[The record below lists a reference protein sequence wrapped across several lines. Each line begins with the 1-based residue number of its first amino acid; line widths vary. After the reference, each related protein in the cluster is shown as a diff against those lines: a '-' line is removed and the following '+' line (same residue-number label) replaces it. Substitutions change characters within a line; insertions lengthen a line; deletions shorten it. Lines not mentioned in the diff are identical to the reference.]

1 MSVSMNHIPND
12 IRVPLFYAEMDNSQ
26 ANSGASQLR
35 RLLIGLVNSDKE
47 QASGLALP
55 SGLSEVKQLTGNGS
69 MLSEMYEVHRKNDP
83 LGETWILPVSV
94 SAGAAAKA
102 TITVDSAAT
111 AAGILS
117 LYIADHL
124 VPVFIASDMDTD
136 VAAQAIIEAINKKPE
151 LPVTAS
157 VTAGA
162 GNESKVEVLA
172 KFKGELGNDLAVR
185 VNVRSSAG
193 GESLPAGLS
202 VTLGQF
208 SGGAGQPDL
217 AEALAAIGDEPFEFI
232 VHPFAD
238 AASLDAFQ
246 ELMNDS
252 AGRWSWLKQLYGHV
266 YTAKRGTMGELVTF
280 GRTRNDQ
287 HHTIRGVE
295 KSKPTSVWN
304 CAATLGARTAVFI
317 STDPARPTQSGALVG
332 EMQALAGTSF
342 EVNEQNSLLWAGI
355 ATTYFEG
362 GYERI
367 SRAVTTYQKNDYGMP
382 DDSYVDSE
390 TMHQSAYILRR
401 LKSSITS
408 KYGRHKL
415 ANDGTRFGDGQ
426 AIVTPKVLRAELSA
440 SYTAMELEGIVEN
453 YDAFMEH
460 LIVERDQNN
469 PNRVN
474 VLYPPDYVNQLR
486 IVALRNEFRLQ
497 YPEQ

>member
-35 RLLIGLVNSDKE
+35 RLIIGLANDDSAQTPE
-47 QASGLALP
+47 LFLP
-55 SGLSEVKQLTGNGS
+55 SGLSEVQKLAGAGS
-69 MLSEMYEVHRKNDP
+69 VLAEMYESHRKNDP
-83 LGETWILPVSV
+83 MGEVWVLPISV
-94 SAGAAAKA
+94 ATGSQAMG
-102 TITVDSAAT
+102 TITIDSAAT
-111 AAGILS
+111 TAGALF
-117 LYIADHL
+117 LYISDHR
-124 VPVFIASDMDTD
+124 VPVYVSADMTDAEVASAV
-136 VAAQAIIEAINKKPE
+136 VAEINKNIN
-151 LPVTAS
+151 LPVTAA
-157 VTAGA
+157 VKAGA
-162 GNESKVEVLA
+162 EQKVVEVTA
-172 KFKGELGNDLAVR
+172 KFKGTLGNDLSLR
-185 VNVRSSAG
+185 LNVRSSAG
-193 GESLPAGLS
+193 GESTPQGLS
-202 VTLGQF
+202 VSIVQF
-208 SGGAGQPDL
+208 SGGAGSVEL
-217 AEALAAIGDEPFEFI
+217 VEALSVIGDEPFEFI
-232 VHPFAD
+232 AHPFSD
-238 AASLDAFQ
+238 AADLDAFQ

-252 AGRWSWLKQLYGHV
+252 TGRWSPFKQLYGHV

-295 KSKPTSVWN
+295 SGKPTALWR
-304 CAATLGARTAVFI
+304 CAAAFAARTAVFI
-317 STDPARPTQSGALVG
+317 SADPARPTQSGVLVG
-332 EMQALAGTSF
+332 EMPAVAGTSF
-342 EVNEQNSLLWAGI
+342 ETHEQNSLLWAGI

-367 SRAVTTYQKNDYGMP
+367 SRAVTTYQVNDYGMP

-440 SYTAMELEGIVEN
+440 SYTAMEREGIVEN